1 MTNKQTQAK
10 INPFPHSDSNKR
22 YHTYDYY
29 LRHAFGGK
37 VAKLT
42 LDGGFT
48 CPNID
53 GTCGTGGCIYCGGNG
68 SGHFTAPATL
78 SISEQYRAQRE
89 VMQRKWDIA
98 GYIPYFQAHTNT
110 YAPLEKLRALF
121 EEALT
126 FPDAVGLNIATRAD
140 CLPEEVL
147 AYLKELSERTVLA
160 LELGLQTVHDR
171 TAALINRGHTFEK
184 FLIAYKRIRA
194 RAPRIRIGVHL
205 ILGLPNETHE
215 MMLDTVRRVAALH
228 PDEIKLHLLYV
239 VSDAPLAKQY
249 LAGEYTPLAR
259 EEYVELVVR
268 CLELIPPDIVIGR
281 LTGDAPLSTL
291 LAPLWSTGKLTV
303 LNDIDKKLFA
313 ENTWQGKCCRG

>member
-1 MTNKQTQAK
+1 MKDKQTQAEL
-10 INPFPHSDSNKR
+10 NPFPHSDSNKR

-29 LRHAFGGK
+29 LRHTFGGK

-68 SGHFTAPATL
+68 SGHFTAPAAL
-78 SISEQYRAQRE
+78 SITEQYRAQRE
-89 VMQRKWDIA
+89 MMQRKWEITRC
-98 GYIPYFQAHTNT
+98 IPYFQAHTNT
-110 YAPLEKLRALF
+110 YAPLERLRALF

-126 FPDAVGLNIATRAD
+126 LPDAVGLNIATRAD
-140 CLPEEVL
+140 CLQEDVL
-147 AYLKELSERTVLA
+147 TYLAELSERTVLT
-160 LELGLQTVHDR
+160 LELGLQTVHDT
-171 TAALINRGHTFEK
+171 TATLINRGHTFED
-184 FLIAYKRIRA
+184 FLVAYHRIRA
-194 RAPRIRIGVHL
+194 LAPRIRIGVHL

-215 MMLDTVRRVAALH
+215 MMLDTVRRVAALA

-239 VSDAPLAKQY
+239 VSDAPLGKQY

-259 EEYVELVVR
+259 EEYIELVVR
-268 CLELIPPDIVIGR
+268 SLELIPPDIVIGR

-313 ENTWQGKCCRG
+313 ENTWQGKCCK